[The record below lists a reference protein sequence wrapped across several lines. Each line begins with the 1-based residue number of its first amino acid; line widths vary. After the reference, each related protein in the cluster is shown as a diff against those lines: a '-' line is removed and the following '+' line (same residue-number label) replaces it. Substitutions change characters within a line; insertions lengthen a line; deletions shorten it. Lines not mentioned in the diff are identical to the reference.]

1 MAPTMIIGNQIPIQQ
16 RSEGEAM
23 VLAIGTANPPNVF
36 YQTDYPDYY
45 FRVTKSEHLTELKN
59 KFRRICEKSM
69 VRKRHMYMTEEILN
83 QYPNICSYMEPS
95 LTDRR
100 QIDTVEIPKLAKEA
114 CLRAIQEWG
123 QPKSEITHLIFATTG
138 STDMPGADY
147 QLTKILQLSPSVKRF
162 MSYQLG
168 CFAGATILRLA
179 KDIAENNRGARIL
192 VVCAEINVVTFRGPS
207 ESHIDDLI
215 GRALFADGAGAVIV
229 GSDPRL
235 SIEKPLFQIVSTS
248 QTILPDSEGT
258 IGGHI
263 GEGGLTLHLLSSV
276 PTMIADNIEN
286 SLTEAFGPLGISD
299 WNSLFWIAHPGGPA
313 ILNHIQK
320 KLGLKDDKLKAT
332 RHVLQEYG
340 NMSGACV
347 LFTMDEMRRKSAED
361 GKCTTGEGLNWGV
374 LFGFG
379 PGLTVETIV
388 LRSLPINY

>member
-1 MAPTMIIGNQIPIQQ
+1 
-16 RSEGEAM
+16 
-23 VLAIGTANPPNVF
+23 
-36 YQTDYPDYY
+36 
-45 FRVTKSEHLTELKN
+45 
-59 KFRRICEKSM
+59 
-69 VRKRHMYMTEEILN
+69 MYMTEEILN

-207 ESHIDDLI
+207 ESHIDDLV

-258 IGGHI
+258 
-263 GEGGLTLHLLSSV
+263 
-276 PTMIADNIEN
+276 
-286 SLTEAFGPLGISD
+286 
-299 WNSLFWIAHPGGPA
+299 
-313 ILNHIQK
+313 
-320 KLGLKDDKLKAT
+320 
-332 RHVLQEYG
+332 
-340 NMSGACV
+340 
-347 LFTMDEMRRKSAED
+347 
-361 GKCTTGEGLNWGV
+361 
-374 LFGFG
+374 
-379 PGLTVETIV
+379 
-388 LRSLPINY
+388 